1 VLKKTFK
8 QSFEP
13 LCYITSQGEF
23 IQSKKTFRYLLTLL
37 LMLNPFFISPYPQTT
52 GLLAIGHT
60 LFAASRF
67 LVAFVLIF
75 IKPRWILLGLY
86 LGAILFSTLSMTL
99 SGYTSIS
106 MALLLYLA
114 SGGIFPIVFAIC
126 LRGMGEH
133 TKTAASIMAT
143 AISGG
148 APFPIIQNAV
158 AISHGDRYAFCVTV
172 ALFSVG
178 VTFPIY
184 LNLVPAAK
192 KQIDPVKDEGLDHS
206 PPP

>member
-1 VLKKTFK
+1 
-8 QSFEP
+8 
-13 LCYITSQGEF
+13 
-23 IQSKKTFRYLLTLL
+23 
-37 LMLNPFFISPYPQTT
+37 MLNRSFISPYPHTS
-52 GLLAIGHT
+52 GFLAIGHS

-67 LVAFVLIF
+67 FVAFALIF
-75 IKPRWILLGLY
+75 IKPRWILLASY

-99 SGYTSIS
+99 SGYAGIY
-106 MALLLYLA
+106 MGLLLYLA
-114 SGGIFPIVFAIC
+114 IGGIFPIVFAMC
-126 LRGMGEH
+126 LRGMGKY
-133 TKTAASIMAT
+133 TTTAAAIMAT

-158 AISHGDRYAFCVTV
+158 AMSHGDRYAFCVTV

-192 KQIDPVKDEGLDHS
+192 KQVDPVKDECLDHS